1 MSQLDKLPPEI
12 HHSIML
18 FLLDKKQ
25 LIKASGEKWC
35 YICGEPSHFLCN
47 DGMCQTCCRI
57 NCIDKQNVYLNY
69 SNAPPFNE
77 EDTIFALSHYSKV
90 V

>member
-25 LIKASGEKWC
+25 LIRASG
-35 YICGEPSHFLCN
+35 
-47 DGMCQTCCRI
+47 
-57 NCIDKQNVYLNY
+57 
-69 SNAPPFNE
+69 
-77 EDTIFALSHYSKV
+77 
-90 V
+90 